1 MSTIQ
6 VWLFAKAPQVAA
18 LREGGEEEGTER
30 ERIKCLRISGEADS
44 LSLFS
49 LPQLLI
55 TLVRMHF
62 SGGKLFKTTVGIPMF
77 QLTGDI

>member
-30 ERIKCLRISGEADS
+30 ERESNVSGS
-44 LSLFS
+44 
-49 LPQLLI
+49 
-55 TLVRMHF
+55 LVRQIPF
-62 SGGKLFKTTVGIPMF
+62 LFF
-77 QLTGDI
+77 LSHSC